1 MLGSVQEPRRIQ
13 RISIQN
19 DLHTN
24 LAQISSGTKHF
35 VPPLRPVAEFS
46 FTDVSLRS
54 NAPPAIQ
61 SYAAKQPFTFRGDPG
76 VSRAANGW
84 EQFKTEERNVK
95 RISISGDP
103 DGPEAIGESRLAR
116 MGSQAQIGRQN
127 GSSSVRPTYTSQ
139 RDVVLQGGRSVSP
152 ISVRTNSERF
162 INPQTL
168 PSQTVPHASSRPAYP
183 SETVTLGTPVPRP
196 VPTLYASVTN
206 GFPTRVLPTPTPVL
220 QVPRPKSPPQAP
232 RPSASRTVINLD
244 RGFSPVQR
252 RDIQPPRPEVP
263 RAWPSATPSLFIQT
277 SSGFS
282 SFVAAVAT
290 PAASFGSSRPKL
302 EDSFLPRSEPVITVK
317 PPTPAFAEGNSQ
329 LHNIFSSTIER
340 STVNAPNSVYSN
352 SERELP
358 KELERSS
365 SQKVISL
372 GQSER
377 PTEMFSSSVFLTA
390 DPPLSESKA
399 PQQLS
404 SYLKN
409 IFSARESASG
419 GKSEGASSITNFDD
433 RECWENRKRNYSNTA
448 RPERSSMRTPGRKK
462 PKRTVNFNENN
473 ETIAVSKYIGKE
485 DEFEITEVERNGR
498 TS

>member
-1 MLGSVQEPRRIQ
+1 MQEPRRIQ

-24 LAQISSGTKHF
+24 LAQISSGTKGLAQ
-35 VPPLRPVAEFS
+35 PLRPVAEFS
-46 FTDVSLRS
+46 FTDINLRS
-54 NAPPAIQ
+54 HAPPAIQ
-61 SYAAKQPFTFRGDPG
+61 SYAAKQPFTFRGDSG
-76 VSRAANGW
+76 VSRVGNGW
-84 EQFKTEERNVK
+84 EQFKSEERNVK

-103 DGPEAIGESRLAR
+103 EGLETMGGSRLTRIA
-116 MGSQAQIGRQN
+116 SQAQIGRQN

-139 RDVVLQGGRSVSP
+139 RDVLLQGGRSVSP
-152 ISVRTNSERF
+152 ISVRANSERL

-168 PSQTVPHASSRPAYP
+168 PSQTISHFSSRSAYP
-183 SETVTLGTPVPRP
+183 SETVTVGTPVPRP

-206 GFPTRVLPTPTPVL
+206 EFPTRALPTQTSIPQIPK
-220 QVPRPKSPPQAP
+220 PKSPPQAP

-252 RDIQPPRPEVP
+252 HDILPPRPEVP
-263 RAWPSATPSLFIQT
+263 RTWPSATPSLFSQT
-277 SSGFS
+277 TSGFS
-282 SFVAAVAT
+282 SFVAAVVT
-290 PAASFGSSRPKL
+290 PVASFGSSRPKL
-302 EDSFLPRSEPVITVK
+302 EDSFLPRNEPVITVK
-317 PPTPAFAEGNSQ
+317 PPVPTFTGGNSQ
-329 LHNIFSSTIER
+329 LHNIFSSTINR
-340 STVNAPNSVYSN
+340 STVNTSNSYYSN

-358 KELERSS
+358 RELERSS
-365 SQKVISL
+365 SQKIISL
-372 GQSER
+372 GQSDR
-377 PTEMFSSSVFLTA
+377 PTEMFSSGVFLTP

-419 GKSEGASSITNFDD
+419 GKSEGANSTNNLDD
-433 RECWENRKRNYSNTA
+433 RDCWENRKRNYSNTA

-485 DEFEITEVERNGR
+485 DEFEITEIERNGR
-498 TS
+498 SS